1 MSWWKGSTR
10 TGKSALNRT
19 FPPFPPYP
27 RECKKQDRS
36 RNKNRRSAARCGGN
50 ILSFS
55 PPSKS
60 RPL

>member
-10 TGKSALNRT
+10 TGTSALDRT
-19 FPPFPPYP
+19 FPPLRPYP
-27 RECKKQDRS
+27 REYKTKERS
-36 RNKNRRSAARCGGN
+36 RNKERSAAMCGGN

>member
-10 TGKSALNRT
+10 TGKAALNRT
-19 FPPFPPYP
+19 FPPLRPYL
-27 RECKKQDRS
+27 RECKKQERS
-36 RNKNRRSAARCGGN
+36 RNKERSAAMCGGN
-50 ILSFS
+50 ILGFS